1 MMPDIG
7 DIIEVVTD
15 IPEKNLRAGVRGA
28 VVHGHGNDV
37 YEIEFINDDG
47 ETLDFSALHAN
58 QFIVV
63 WRAQTRQWIPV
74 AEQTS
79 ALVAGLP
86 DDAARQVLNFA
97 RFLSVQSCLAQS
109 QASSHALSAKGP
121 HHTPSAKHPR

>member
-1 MMPDIG
+1 MPDIG

-15 IPEKNLRAGVRGA
+15 IPEKNLRAGVQGA

-37 YEIEFINDDG
+37 YEIEFIDDEG

-63 WRAQTRQWIPV
+63 WRAKSRQWIPV

-109 QASSHALSAKGP
+109 ETSSRAFGTGGS
-121 HHTPSAKHPR
+121 HHTPLVKHPQ